1 MQYSTGLDRNEGT
14 CSQNIYQ
21 RLKEG
26 RSLIM
31 YNYYLAI
38 LLIILAL
45 FILFRGILAF
55 MFSHIS
61 ELKGYHGLSE
71 WFLVFFLGIYG
82 ILYVWMLP
90 YKAEDEVEE
99 ENKSID
105 IQA

>member
-1 MQYSTGLDRNEGT
+1 
-14 CSQNIYQ
+14 
-21 RLKEG
+21 
-26 RSLIM
+26 M

-45 FILFRGILAF
+45 FLLFRGILAF

-71 WFLVFFLGIYG
+71 QFLVFFLGIYG

-99 ENKSID
+99 ENESID

>member
-1 MQYSTGLDRNEGT
+1 
-14 CSQNIYQ
+14 
-21 RLKEG
+21 
-26 RSLIM
+26 M

-45 FILFRGILAF
+45 IILFRGILAF
-55 MFSHIS
+55 MFNHIS

-99 ENKSID
+99 ENESID